1 VIAIGVWQG
10 LLDAIGWLLARIY
23 DFIPNY
29 GLSIIALTVL
39 TRLVLL
45 PLGIKQ
51 IRSMQ
56 NMQAIQ
62 PKVKAIQQ
70 KYKGN
75 RQKQNEEVMKVY
87 QEAGVNPLSGCWPML
102 LQLPILVTF
111 YSVLRYPQSPPHLP
125 AGSELRLTIDQQIAP
140 SNLPPASGLTLGT
153 VNLMCSAQQAGTSS
167 AELKDR
173 SGEIVGTIDCG
184 QGVPTKIPYYLL
196 AAAMVATTFFQ
207 QRQMQRASPP
217 GASQQQQMLTR
228 VMPLLFGFWGFF
240 FPAGL
245 VLYWTTA
252 NLIQIGQQRLLLRA
266 AHIDEGA
273 LPAPAPQKKPA
284 RKGLFASMMER
295 AEQQRASREGGSF
308 RPNQKGGTGK
318 PSGEKPS
325 SGQKGTSRS
334 NPKGG
339 KRPNSKGRSGGS
351 SNAPKAGASGP
362 APEANQDGNTEQGDG
377 NKPSDGN
384 NPGNVTGPEGSAGGN
399 GARDRKKRRKR

>member
-1 VIAIGVWQG
+1 MIAIFWWQD
-10 LLDAIGWLLARIY
+10 LLNAIGWLLAHIY
-23 DFIPNY
+23 NTIPNY
-29 GLSIIALTVL
+29 GLSIIALTIL
-39 TRLVLL
+39 TRVVLL

-87 QEAGVNPLSGCWPML
+87 QEHGVNPLSGCWPML

-125 AGSELRLTIDQQIAP
+125 AGSELRQSIQTEINPGNAP
-140 SNLPPASGLTLGT
+140 TPSGLRLLG
-153 VNLMCSAQQAGTSS
+153 VNLMCSAQQAGHPVSV
-167 AELKDR
+167 LKTR
-173 SGEIVGTIDCG
+173 SGEQVGDINCG
-184 QGVPTKIPYYLL
+184 QGIPVRIPYYLF

-217 GASQQQQMLTR
+217 GANQQQQMLTR

-266 AHIDEGA
+266 AHLEDGSPA
-273 LPAPAPQKKPA
+273 LPAPKAKPA

-295 AEQQRASREGGSF
+295 AEQDRARREGGSL
-308 RPNQKGGTGK
+308 RSGQAKGKPATEK
-318 PSGEKPS
+318 PSGDGNPS
-325 SGQKGTSRS
+325 GNTGKGQPGNAKDRGAQKGPGSA
-334 NPKGG
+334 KGQSG
-339 KRPNSKGRSGGS
+339 NSSAGNSGSGETKQGGGQSGR
-351 SNAPKAGASGP
+351 APG
-362 APEANQDGNTEQGDG
+362 
-377 NKPSDGN
+377 
-384 NPGNVTGPEGSAGGN
+384 AGGN

>member
-10 LLDAIGWLLARIY
+10 LLDAIGWLLAHIY

-173 SGEIVGTIDCG
+173 SDEIVGTIDCG
-184 QGVPTKIPYYLL
+184 QGIPTKIPYYLL

-295 AEQQRASREGGSF
+295 AEQQRSSREGGSL
-308 RPNQKGGTGK
+308 RTNQKGGTRK

-325 SGQKGTSRS
+325 SGQKGTGGST
-334 NPKGG
+334 PKGG
-339 KRPNSKGRSGGS
+339 TRPNSKGRSGGS
-351 SNAPKAGASGP
+351 SNAPKAAASGP

-384 NPGNVTGPEGSAGGN
+384 QPGNATGSGGN

>member
-10 LLDAIGWLLARIY
+10 LLDSIGWLLARIY

-62 PKVKAIQQ
+62 PKVKQIQQ

-75 RQKQNEEVMKVY
+75 RQKQNEEVMKIY
-87 QEAGVNPLSGCWPML
+87 QEAGVNPLSGCWPLL

-111 YSVLRYPQSPPHLP
+111 YSVLRYPQHPPHLP
-125 AGSELRLTIDQQIAP
+125 QDSSLRQTIDAQIAI
-140 SNLPPASGLTLGT
+140 SNEPPAPGLTVLG
-153 VNLMCSAQQAGTSS
+153 VNLMCSAQQAGNPS
-167 AELKDR
+167 AELKDQ
-173 SGEIVGTIDCG
+173 GDKLVGTIDCG

-228 VMPLLFGFWGFF
+228 IMPLLFGFWGFF

-266 AHIDEGA
+266 AHVEEGA
-273 LPAPAPQKKPA
+273 LPPPPKKPA
-284 RKGLFASMMER
+284 RRGLFASMMER
-295 AEQQRASREGGSF
+295 AEKERTLRDGTGQ
-308 RPNQKGGTGK
+308 NQKGGTDKPARGK
-318 PSGEKPS
+318 PLS
-325 SGQKGTSRS
+325 
-334 NPKGG
+334 GG
-339 KRPNSKGRSGGS
+339 KRSGSGGSASGGSKGGSRPGSAGRSGGS
-351 SNAPKAGASGP
+351 TGGGDPQAGASGSGSDGSSDQADGDNP
-362 APEANQDGNTEQGDG
+362 TDGNQ
-377 NKPSDGN
+377 
-384 NPGNVTGPEGSAGGN
+384 PGQRPGPGGN